1 MAKNKKVFVIDVAKC
16 NGCHSCQIVCK
27 DEHVANDWAPI
38 AKPQPEIG
46 QFWLEVKE
54 RVRGTVPKVKVAY
67 RPHLCMHC
75 DQAPCIES
83 CPVTGALYK
92 REDGLVIIDPV
103 KCTGCRLCVDA
114 CPYEGVIYF
123 NEDLNIA
130 QKCTGCAHLLD
141 DGWAEPRCADACP
154 TLAIRFLDE
163 AAAQELMAQGQ
174 VWRPELKSKVK
185 PRVYYLGL
193 PQKFIAGTV
202 YDPVEEEVVIGASVT
217 LKPATAAAGKAGTP
231 QTIKTDS
238 YGDFWFEGL
247 PDGLYEVEIASGQ
260 KSKVFQGLDTA
271 GADINLGDI
280 PLT

>member
-1 MAKNKKVFVIDVAKC
+1 MAKKVFVIDIAKC

-27 DEHVANDWAPI
+27 DEHVANDWTPI
-38 AKPQPEIG
+38 AKPQPDTG
-46 QFWLEVKE
+46 QFWIELTE

-75 DQAPCIES
+75 DAAPCMQACS
-83 CPVTGALYK
+83 VKGALYK

-103 KCTGCRLCVDA
+103 KCTGCKNCVDA
-114 CPYEGVIYF
+114 CPYNVIFF

-141 DGWAEPRCADACP
+141 DGWSEPRCADACP

-163 AAAQELMAQGQ
+163 AEAGELIGRAE
-174 VWRPELKSKVK
+174 VWRPELKDNLQ
-185 PRVYYLGL
+185 PRVYYLNL
-193 PQKFIAGTV
+193 PKKFIAGTL
-202 YDPVEEEVVIGASVT
+202 YDPVEEEVIIGATCALTESSGGENRTVE
-217 LKPATAAAGKAGTP
+217 
-231 QTIKTDS
+231 TDS

-247 PDGLYEVEIASGQ
+247 ENAVFDLELRQGAKV
-260 KSKVFQGLDTA
+260 KVFAGLDTA
-271 GADINLGDI
+271 TADINLGDI